1 MVAAHHGAR
10 DGRLYP
16 LRPVAEDAAAQ
27 EGEHGEAAALRLRLV
42 EGGAQQHRL
51 VARLRWVVGGGWCGG
66 WRVVW
71 WVMGGRWRVV
81 LGGGWKGVS

>member
-10 DGRLYP
+10 DGRLDP

-27 EGEHGEAAALRLRLV
+27 EGEHREAAAVRLRLV

-51 VARLRWVVGGGWCGG
+51 VARLEWVVGGGWWVVGGG

-71 WVMGGRWRVV
+71 WV
-81 LGGGWKGVS
+81 GGGGGELE